1 MTENGAAFKTGSAN
15 VDPSEADKFEQLA
28 AQWWDPSGPCRPL
41 HDLNPS
47 RVEYIAQRAALSGAQ
62 VLDVGCGGGLLS
74 EALAARGADV
84 LGIDPAPAPL
94 EVARAHADGSDL
106 SLAYRQSTAE
116 ELAETEAG
124 RFDVV
129 TCLEALEHV
138 PDPEAV
144 IQACVRLCRPGGQLF
159 FSTIN
164 RSPLAAVLAIGLA
177 EHVLRL
183 LPVGTHQYERLI
195 RPDELAAAC
204 REAGLVVADITGVE
218 YNPFSR
224 TVRLGGSPRV
234 NYLLQAQRPT
244 Q

>member
-1 MTENGAAFKTGSAN
+1 MSDRADWTNADTGN
-15 VDPSEADKFEQLA
+15 VDPSEAEKFDQLA
-28 AQWWDPSGPCRPL
+28 AQWWDPAGPCRPL

-47 RVEYIAQRAALSGAQ
+47 RVEYIAQRVELKGAR

-74 EALAARGADV
+74 EALAARGAQV
-84 LGIDPAPAPL
+84 LGIDPAPAPI
-94 EVARAHADGSDL
+94 EVAKAHAADGKL
-106 SLAYRQSTAE
+106 SVHYRQTTAE
-116 ELAETEAG
+116 ALAETEAEQ
-124 RFDVV
+124 FDVV

-144 IQACVRLCRPGGQLF
+144 IQACAKLCRPGGQLF

-164 RSPLAAVLAIGLA
+164 RSPWAAALAIGVA

-204 REAGLVVADITGVE
+204 RNAGLVVADITGVE

-224 TVRLGGSPRV
+224 TVRLGAPPRV
-234 NYLLQAQRPT
+234 NYLLQAQRLGS
-244 Q
+244 

>member
-1 MTENGAAFKTGSAN
+1 MSHN
-15 VDPSEADKFEQLA
+15 VDPAEADKFDQLA
-28 AQWWDPSGPCRPL
+28 EHWWDPLGPCRPL
-41 HDLNPS
+41 HDLNGP
-47 RVEYIAQRAALSGAQ
+47 RVEYIAQRVDLKGARA
-62 VLDVGCGGGLLS
+62 LDVGCGGGLLS
-74 EALAARGADV
+74 EALAAKGAEV
-84 LGIDPAPAPL
+84 IGIDPAAGPL
-94 EVARAHADGSDL
+94 QAARSHLIDSGL
-106 SLAYRQSTAE
+106 SVEYRQVTAE
-116 ELAETEAG
+116 DLAETEAG

-144 IQACVRLCRPGGQLF
+144 VQACARLCRPGGQVI

-164 RSPLAAVLAIGLA
+164 RSPWAAALAIGMA

-204 REAGLVVADITGVE
+204 RSAGLVVEDITGVD

-224 TVRLGGSPRV
+224 TVRLGTRPRI
-234 NYLLQAQRPT
+234 NYLLQARRPAT
-244 Q
+244 